1 MSSENTHETV
11 AVEVVMDAATAAYL
25 NRQRTEE
32 DSRAAA
38 QSAYL
43 RGRRQSPA
51 ELTAAELAETK
62 RDLAEALDE
71 IARLIAINSAL
82 KNHVATL
89 EEKLASRGGSRGPSQ
104 AILDR
109 QNRCRP
115 RFLEAAAVDGV
126 GTNAADLV
134 AEGLFL
140 KDKGWQLNDIYA
152 VAAQAEAAG
161 LVVKRSKGR
170 KAFWYTPEVL
180 ARMEERV
187 QSAQVVQAAAQAAEA
202 AVKPEDEVV
211 IDLT

>member
-1 MSSENTHETV
+1 MSVEFTVDTTGSETD
-11 AVEVVMDAATAAYL
+11 AVTIHGLEHAALIAA
-25 NRQRTEE
+25 
-32 DSRAAA
+32 RA
-38 QSAYL
+38 
-43 RGRRQSPA
+43 RGAERSPA
-51 ELTAAELAETK
+51 DVAAAELAETK

-71 IARLIAINSAL
+71 VARLIALNSAL
-82 KNHVATL
+82 KNQMVVL

-115 RFLEAAAVDGV
+115 RFLEAAAVDGA

-134 AEGLFL
+134 AEGLSL
-140 KDKGWQLNDIYA
+140 KDRGWQLNDIYA

-187 QSAQVVQAAAQAAEA
+187 ETAKVQEAQAAAA
-202 AVKPEDEVV
+202 KPEDEVV

>member
-1 MSSENTHETV
+1 MSNENTFETV
-11 AVEVVMDAATAAYL
+11 SVESVMDAATAAYL
-25 NRQRTEE
+25 NRQRTEDE
-32 DSRAAA
+32 SRAAFQA
-38 QSAYL
+38 AYL
-43 RGRRQSPA
+43 QGRRQSPA

-71 IARLIAINSAL
+71 VARLVALNSAL
-82 KNHVATL
+82 KNQVAGL
-89 EEKLASRGGSRGPSQ
+89 EEKLATRGGGRGPSQ

-134 AEGLFL
+134 AEGLSL

-161 LVVKRSKGR
+161 QVVKRSKGR

-180 ARMEERV
+180 ARMEERA
-187 QSAQVVQAAAQAAEA
+187 QSAQVVQAAAQAVED

>member
-11 AVEVVMDAATAAYL
+11 AVEVVMDAGTAAYL
-25 NRQRTEE
+25 NRQRTEA
-32 DSRAAA
+32 DSRAAWET
-38 QSAYL
+38 AYQQ
-43 RGRRQSPA
+43 GRSQSPA
-51 ELTAAELAETK
+51 ALAAIDELK
-62 RDLAEALDE
+62 RDLDEALDE
-71 IARLIAINSAL
+71 VARLIAINSAL
-82 KNHVATL
+82 KNQVAML

-134 AEGLFL
+134 AEGLSL

-180 ARMEERV
+180 ARMEERA

>member
-11 AVEVVMDAATAAYL
+11 AVEVVMDAGTAAYL
-25 NRQRTEE
+25 NRQRTEA
-32 DSRAAA
+32 DSRAAWET
-38 QSAYL
+38 AYQQ
-43 RGRRQSPA
+43 GRSQSPA
-51 ELTAAELAETK
+51 ALAAIDELK
-62 RDLAEALDE
+62 RDLDEALDE
-71 IARLIAINSAL
+71 VARLIAINSAL
-82 KNHVATL
+82 KNQVATL

-134 AEGLFL
+134 AEGLSL

-180 ARMEERV
+180 ARMEERA
-187 QSAQVVQAAAQAAEA
+187 QSAQVVQAAAQGAEP

>member
-1 MSSENTHETV
+1 MSVEFTVDTTGSETEAGSMLVSRESARARSSSTRRS
-11 AVEVVMDAATAAYL
+11 TA
-25 NRQRTEE
+25 
-32 DSRAAA
+32 S
-38 QSAYL
+38 
-43 RGRRQSPA
+43 
-51 ELTAAELAETK
+51 ELAETK

-71 IARLIAINSAL
+71 VARLIALNSAL
-82 KNHVATL
+82 KNQMTVL

-115 RFLEAAAVDGV
+115 RFLEAAAVVG

-187 QSAQVVQAAAQAAEA
+187 ETAKVQEAQTAAA
-202 AVKPEDEVV
+202 KPEDEVV

>member
-11 AVEVVMDAATAAYL
+11 AVEVVMDAGTAAYL
-25 NRQRTEE
+25 NRQRTEA
-32 DSRAAA
+32 DSRAAWET
-38 QSAYL
+38 AYQQ
-43 RGRRQSPA
+43 GRSQSPA
-51 ELTAAELAETK
+51 ALAAIDELK
-62 RDLAEALDE
+62 RDLDEALDE
-71 IARLIAINSAL
+71 VARLIAINSAL
-82 KNHVATL
+82 KNQVATL

-134 AEGLFL
+134 AEGLSL

-180 ARMEERV
+180 ARMEERA

>member
-11 AVEVVMDAATAAYL
+11 AVEVVMDAGTAAYL

-32 DSRAAA
+32 LERTALQAAY
-38 QSAYL
+38 QQ
-43 RGRRQSPA
+43 GRSQSPA
-51 ELTAAELAETK
+51 ALAAIDELK
-62 RDLAEALDE
+62 RDLDEALDE
-71 IARLIAINSAL
+71 VARLIAINSAL
-82 KNHVATL
+82 KNQVATL

-134 AEGLFL
+134 AEGLSL

-180 ARMEERV
+180 ARMEERA

>member
-11 AVEVVMDAATAAYL
+11 AVEMVMDAGTAAYL
-25 NRQRTEE
+25 NRQRTEA
-32 DSRAAA
+32 DSRAAWET
-38 QSAYL
+38 AYQQ
-43 RGRRQSPA
+43 GRSQSPA
-51 ELTAAELAETK
+51 ALAAIDELK
-62 RDLAEALDE
+62 RDLDEALDE
-71 IARLIAINSAL
+71 VARLIAINSAL
-82 KNHVATL
+82 KNQVATL

-134 AEGLFL
+134 AEGLSL

-180 ARMEERV
+180 ARMEERA